1 MNPPNDVL
9 QTDITPYNIKVI
21 WSGISLDTDT
31 GRDPVTYY
39 ELSWYNSLTSL
50 WEILNPPTDPPT
62 I

>member
-1 MNPPNDVL
+1 MNAPNDVL
-9 QTDITPYNIKVI
+9 QSDITPYSIKVI

-39 ELSWYNSLTSL
+39 ELSWYNSLASL

-62 I
+62 L